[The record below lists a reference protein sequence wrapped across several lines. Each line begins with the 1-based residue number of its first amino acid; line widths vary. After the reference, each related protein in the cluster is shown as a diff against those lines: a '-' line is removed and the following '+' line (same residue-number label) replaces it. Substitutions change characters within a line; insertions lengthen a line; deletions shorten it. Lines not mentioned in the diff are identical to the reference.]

1 MLTYSFITPAWGGG
15 VVGWWCMRVCVWSWW
30 CILKGCS
37 KCAKTEKQSLQISQ
51 HNQYCSAAPDSLYRW
66 QPLSLQWLEILHLLI
81 TKNMTTTPTYS
92 FVIYSKWCT
101 IIIALVQR
109 QLLGVTQ
116 AAEFKYGWICDKLTR
131 KIWCLNPALIL
142 TRSASLV
149 SLCLLEPR
157 MNNSFPASPI
167 LTIRKWKADP
177 WTKREA
183 TWWGCLV
190 YMLTDRT

>member
-1 MLTYSFITPAWGGG
+1 MH
-15 VVGWWCMRVCVWSWW
+15 VCVK
-30 CILKGCS
+30 LVVHLEGCS
-37 KCAKTEKQSLQISQ
+37 KCAKTEKQSLQIPQ

-81 TKNMTTTPTYS
+81 TKNMTTTPIYS

-109 QLLGVTQ
+109 QLLGATQ

-142 TRSASLV
+142 THSASLV
-149 SLCLLEPR
+149 SLCLLEAG
-157 MNNSFPASPI
+157 MNHSFPASPI
-167 LTIRKWKADP
+167 VTVRKWKADP